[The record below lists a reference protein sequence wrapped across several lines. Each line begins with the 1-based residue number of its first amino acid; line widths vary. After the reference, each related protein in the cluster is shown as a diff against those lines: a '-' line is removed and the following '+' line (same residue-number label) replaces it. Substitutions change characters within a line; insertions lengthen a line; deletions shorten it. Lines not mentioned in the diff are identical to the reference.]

1 MAKLNQV
8 IAVEKTTKTR
18 VQQEVDKVYKAVQ
31 KPTLFEGFTKTY
43 KPLREDEAAQPPQ
56 RQLVQITVPQVLTL
70 VKDRLQELFD
80 VVAQKDFA
88 NTTAKADIAIG
99 DAVIATG
106 VPTTYLLFLEKQM
119 TDLHTLVGKLP
130 TLDPADEWKWDEIKG
145 FYKTEPTETQRTRK
159 VAKPLVL
166 YPATPEHPAQTQ
178 VLTEDVPVGVYE
190 QIKISGATTEATRQA
205 LLARIE
211 TMQRAVKFAREKAN
225 VTDAPK
231 QEVSEKVLGWIFA

>member
-1 MAKLNQV
+1 VAKLNQV